1 MEVALIL
8 YMCSA
13 IQKTCLEPYVWPDR
27 FYDQYGCMVAG
38 YEESGKKIAEIGRKE
53 VNKHDIY
60 IKFECHPYKITF
72 PKMQLELI
80 LNVCPS
86 QERDEQTKGVRRD
99 LSFIIKK

>member
-8 YMCSA
+8 YLCSA
-13 IQKTCLEPYVWPDR
+13 IQKTCMEPYIWPDR

-38 YEESGKKIAEIGRKE
+38 YEQSGKKIAELGRKE

-72 PKMQLELI
+72 PKIQPGI
-80 LNVCPS
+80 DS
-86 QERDEQTKGVRRD
+86 
-99 LSFIIKK
+99 